1 MGLSFC
7 YDEAK
12 LGVAPPDTLG
22 GRRTLE
28 SVSEN
33 CIRVPKTM

>member
-12 LGVAPPDTLG
+12 WGAALPEHRR
-22 GRRTLE
+22 GRALE